1 MQQQKSILFITTAD
15 TDILT
20 ADRALSALADGFPQV
35 HAVNPT
41 SLPRDEGGPNGE
53 TLALASNAGAVVMR
67 LLGGKRAMPDTFD
80 ALVRHCRAEGIPLI
94 ACPGHQE
101 WDEDL
106 VTACTVPV
114 AEVET
119 VFAYL
124 MQGGVQNFQN
134 LFLFLSDTYL
144 GSSHG
149 HEAPAPLPWEGIYH
163 PDVAD
168 GTDVDAFI
176 AQRFRPGRPNI
187 GLLFYRAHWMS
198 GNLLPID
205 ALIRSLEAKGA
216 NTLPVF
222 AFSLKHSPEGDGVAN
237 RAFTEYL
244 AGPDGKP
251 RVQCIINTM
260 GMSMA
265 EVIEGKPAFA
275 NDSASSSNG
284 QSGAGGSSLELLDVP
299 MVQAIV
305 STGTEEA
312 WLESALG
319 LGPIDTAMNVALP
332 EFDGRLISVP
342 ISFKEESGK
351 EESGGET
358 GGLSGRLQRYAPR
371 EDRIDLVARLA
382 IKQANLALK
391 PNSEKKIAVV
401 LSNYPTKD
409 ARIGNAVGLD
419 TPASA
424 VLVLNALKQAG
435 YQVADIPET
444 GDELVHRIIE
454 RCSNDRDSLT
464 EEQLRL
470 AAGHVTA
477 RQYADWFA
485 TFPDD
490 VTEELSRDWG
500 EPPGQVYRTE
510 IGPSPSG
517 GGLGLGRN
525 PGAPA
530 LAIAGIDLGNVF
542 VGLQPPRGFGENPI
556 AIYHSPDLA
565 PTHHYIA
572 YYRWLRDV
580 YGADAILHLGKHG
593 TLEWLPGKGIGLS
606 PSCYPEVALD
616 DVPLFYPFIINDPG
630 EGSQAK
636 RRAHATVVD
645 HLIPS
650 MTTADSYGDI
660 ARIEQLMDEHYQ
672 CQTLDPS
679 KLPLLEAQIWEVAQQ
694 AELHRDLGIES
705 QPEDFGEFILEI
717 DGYLCELK
725 DAQIKDGLHI
735 LGDAPEG
742 EQLVGLLCALTRLDI
757 SGVPSLRRSVAEAL
771 GFDYAE
777 LIDDLGKPLPE
788 SGLARLKDFQDITRS
803 SSESPSLLS
812 PPEGENT
819 PFLPPPEGGNTR
831 GGESDIIRTNGD
843 ALERIELLCRR
854 LYRGMLERGFNAA
867 DATPVVSSVLGV
879 SDRQTQSVL
888 EYVAEIVYPALMRT
902 PDEIGNLLRGME
914 GKYVPPGP
922 SGAPTRGM
930 ANILPTGRNF
940 YSIDPKTIPS
950 PAAWETGKQLSQ
962 SLLEKYLE
970 EEGAYPEMVGL
981 VVWGTSVMR
990 THGDD
995 IAQILHL
1002 LGVRPRWQAESRRV
1016 LGLEVI
1022 PLAEL
1027 GRPRIDVTVRISGFF
1042 RDAFPNLINLLDQA
1056 VELAA
1061 SLDELPQDNYVVKH
1075 LQEDLANPSSPANRH
1090 SREGGNPE
1098 TEPTGADRASSLYR
1112 IFGSKPGTYGAGILP
1127 ALDERNWETVQD
1139 LAEIYTVWG
1148 GYAYTQ
1154 AEHGVHA
1161 RDQFRQRFS
1170 QIVVAAKN
1178 QDTREHDIFDSD
1190 DYMQYHGGMI
1200 ATVRALTG
1208 RSPRQF
1214 FGDSA
1219 DPSRAR
1225 NRDLQ
1230 DEARRVFRS
1239 RVVNPKWIGSMKR
1252 HGYKGAF
1259 ELAATVDYMFGYD
1272 ATAQVIEDWMYE
1284 DVTESYV
1291 FDSDTQQFFRESN
1304 PWALKGVV
1312 ERLLEAIERGMWE
1325 NPPPEMREKLQQLY
1339 LELEADLEARQEG
1352 IGDRR

>member
-1 MQQQKSILFITTAD
+1 MQQKSILFITTAD

-20 ADRALSALADGFPQV
+20 ADRALAALPAGFPRV
-35 HAVNPT
+35 DAVNP
-41 SLPRDEGGPNGE
+41 SALSRDEGQPNAE
-53 TLALASNAGAVVMR
+53 ITALASNAGVVVLR

-80 ALVRHCRAEGIPLI
+80 ALVRHCRSEGIPLI

-106 VTACTVPV
+106 VTACTVPAV
-114 AEVET
+114 EVET
-119 VFAYL
+119 VFSYL

-134 LFLFLSDTYL
+134 LFLFLSDTYF
-144 GSSHG
+144 GTGHG

-163 PDVAD
+163 PDVAVLRQAQD
-168 GTDVDAFI
+168 GQIDVESYI
-176 AQRFRPGRPNI
+176 AQRFQPGRPGI
-187 GLLFYRAHWMS
+187 GILFYRAHWMS

-205 ALIRSLEAKGA
+205 ALIRSLETKGA
-216 NTLPVF
+216 NVLPVY
-222 AFSLKHSPEGDGVAN
+222 AFSLKHSPVLSAAEGPEGDGVAN

-251 RVQCIINTM
+251 RVQCIVNTM
-260 GMSMA
+260 GMSMG
-265 EVIEGKPAFA
+265 ELSNEGPAIA
-275 NDSASSSNG
+275 TGWSVDY
-284 QSGAGGSSLELLDVP
+284 LDNLNVP

-305 STGTEEA
+305 STGTEDD
-312 WLESALG
+312 WLESDLG
-319 LGPIDTAMNVALP
+319 LGPIDTAMSVALP

-342 ISFKEESGK
+342 ISFKEEVPSVPSP
-351 EESGGET
+351 SGG
-358 GGLSGRLQRYAPR
+358 GLGWGRPLRYVPR
-371 EDRIDLVARLA
+371 DDRVELVARLA
-382 IKQANLALK
+382 IKQARLGMK
-391 PNSEKKIAVV
+391 PNSEKKIAVI

-419 TPASA
+419 TPNSA
-424 VLVLNALKQAG
+424 VLVLNALKDAG
-435 YQVADIPET
+435 YKVTDIPET

-464 EEQLRL
+464 DEQLRL

-500 EPPGQVYRTE
+500 EPPGQVYR
-510 IGPSPSG
+510 ISPSPPEG
-517 GGLGLGRN
+517 GNTRGG
-525 PGAPA
+525 

-556 AIYHSPDLA
+556 AIYHSPDMA

-572 YYRWLRDV
+572 YYRWVRDV
-580 YGADAILHLGKHG
+580 FGADAILHLGKHG

-636 RRAHATVVD
+636 RRAHATIVD
-645 HLIPS
+645 HLIPA

-679 KLPLLEAQIWEVAQQ
+679 KLPLLEAQIWEVVQQ

-735 LGDAPEG
+735 LGDTPEG

-757 SGVPSLRRSVAEAL
+757 SGIPSLRRSVAEAL
-771 GFDYAE
+771 GFDYAK
-777 LIDDLGKPLPE
+777 LTDDLGEPLSE
-788 SGLARLKDFQDITRS
+788 SGLARFKDFQDRTAS
-803 SSESPSLLS
+803 SCQSLN
-812 PPEGENT
+812 PEN
-819 PFLPPPEGGNTR
+819 PD
-831 GGESDIIRTNGD
+831 SDIIRTNGD
-843 ALERIELLCRR
+843 VLERIELLCRQ
-854 LYRGMLERGFNAA
+854 LYRDMLERGFHAA
-867 DATPVVSSVLGV
+867 DAAPVVSNVLGAP
-879 SDRQTQSVL
+879 DRQTQAVL
-888 EYVAEIVYPALMRT
+888 EYVAETVYPALMRT

-940 YSIDPKTIPS
+940 YSVDPKTIPS
-950 PAAWETGKQLSQ
+950 PAAWETGKQLAQ
-962 SLLEKYLE
+962 SLLDKYLE

-981 VVWGTSVMR
+981 VVWGTSAMR

-1002 LGVRPRWQAESRRV
+1002 LGVRPKWQAESRRV
-1016 LGLEVI
+1016 LGIEAI
-1022 PLAEL
+1022 PLSEL

-1061 SLDELPQDNYVVKH
+1061 SLDESPEDNYIVKH
-1075 LQEDLANPSSPANRH
+1075 LREDLANTANLH
-1090 SREGGNPE
+1090 SREGGNPGAE
-1098 TEPTGADRASSLYR
+1098 STGSDRASSLYR

-1127 ALDERNWETVQD
+1127 VLDERNWETVQD
-1139 LAEIYTVWG
+1139 LAEVYTAWG

-1154 AEHGVHA
+1154 EEHGVHA

-1239 RVVNPKWIGSMKR
+1239 RVVNPKWIDSMKR

-1291 FDSDTQQFFRESN
+1291 FDPDTQRFFQLSN

-1312 ERLLEAIERGMWE
+1312 ERLLEAIERGLWE
-1325 NPPPEMREKLQQLY
+1325 NPPPEMRQKLQQMY

-1352 IGDRR
+1352 VTGRQ

>member
-1 MQQQKSILFITTAD
+1 MQKKSILFITTAD

-20 ADRALSALADGFPQV
+20 ADRALASQPAGFPRV
-35 HAVNPT
+35 VAVNPS
-41 SLPRDEGGPNGE
+41 SLGGNTGAEGGQP
-53 TLALASNAGAVVMR
+53 TDDILSRASEAGVVVLR
-67 LLGGKRAMPDTFD
+67 LLGGKRAMPDSFD
-80 ALVRHCRAEGIPLI
+80 SLVRRCRSEGIPLI

-106 VTACTVPV
+106 ITACTAPV

-134 LFLFLSDTYL
+134 LFFFLSDTYF
-144 GSSHG
+144 GTDYG

-163 PDVAD
+163 PDVAE
-168 GTDVDAFI
+168 GTEVESYV
-176 AQRFRPGRPNI
+176 AQRFQPGRPSI
-187 GLLFYRAHWMS
+187 GILFYRAHWMS

-205 ALIRSLEAKGA
+205 ALIRSLETKGA
-216 NTLPVF
+216 NVLPVY

-237 RAFTEYL
+237 RAFTEYM
-244 AGPDGKP
+244 ASPDGTP

-260 GMSMA
+260 GMSMG
-265 EVIEGKPAFA
+265 ELSTEGPAIA
-275 NDSASSSNG
+275 TGWSVDYLNN
-284 QSGAGGSSLELLDVP
+284 LNVP
-299 MVQAIV
+299 MVQAII
-305 STGTEEA
+305 STGTQDE
-312 WLESALG
+312 WLESNLG
-319 LGPIDTAMNVALP
+319 LGPIDTAMSVALP

-342 ISFKEESGK
+342 ISFKEEAPADGS
-351 EESGGET
+351 
-358 GGLSGRLQRYAPR
+358 GGLSGRLQRYVPR
-371 EDRIDLVARLA
+371 EDRVELVARLA

-391 PNSEKKIAVV
+391 PNSEKKLALI

-424 VLVLNALKQAG
+424 VLVLNALKDAG
-435 YQVADIPET
+435 YRVTDIPQT

-470 AAGHVTA
+470 AAGHVTSA
-477 RQYADWFA
+477 QYRDWFA
-485 TFPDD
+485 TFPGDIR
-490 VTEELSRDWG
+490 EELSRDWG
-500 EPPGQVYRTE
+500 EPPGQVYRTN
-510 IGPSPSG
+510 GS
-517 GGLGLGRN
+517 
-525 PGAPA
+525 

-556 AIYHSPDLA
+556 AIYHSPDMA

-572 YYRWLRDV
+572 YYRWVRDV
-580 YGADAILHLGKHG
+580 FGADAILHLGKHG

-606 PSCYPEVALD
+606 SSCYPEVAMD

-636 RRAHATVVD
+636 RRAHATIVD

-660 ARIEQLMDEHYQ
+660 ARVEQLMDEHYQ

-679 KLPLLEAQIWEVAQQ
+679 KLPLLEAQIWEVVQQ
-694 AELHRDLGIES
+694 AELHRDLGIDS
-705 QPEDFGEFILEI
+705 QPEDFGGFILEI

-735 LGDAPEG
+735 LGDVPKG

-757 SGVPSLRRSVAEAL
+757 SGIPSLRRSVAEVL
-771 GFDYAE
+771 SFDYPR
-777 LIDDLGKPLPE
+777 LTDDLGEAPAADIPAVIT
-788 SGLARLKDFQDITRS
+788 GLDA
-803 SSESPSLLS
+803 ESPV
-812 PPEGENT
+812 
-819 PFLPPPEGGNTR
+819 
-831 GGESDIIRTNGD
+831 RTNGD
-843 ALERIELLCRR
+843 VLERIELLCRHM
-854 LYRGMLERGFNAA
+854 YREMLERGFHAA
-867 DATPVVSSVLGV
+867 DSAPVVRNVLGTP
-879 SDRQTQSVL
+879 DAQTQRVL
-888 EYVAEIVYPALMRT
+888 EYVADAIYPALLRT
-902 PDEIGNLLRGME
+902 PDEIGNLLRGLE
-914 GKYVPPGP
+914 GKFVPPGP

-940 YSIDPKTIPS
+940 YSVDPKSIPS
-950 PAAWETGKQLSQ
+950 PAAWETGMQLAQ
-962 SLLEKYLE
+962 SLLDKYLE

-981 VVWGTSVMR
+981 VVWGTSAMR

-1002 LGVRPRWQAESRRV
+1002 LGVRPKWQAESRRV
-1016 LGLEVI
+1016 LGIEAI
-1022 PLAEL
+1022 PLSEL

-1042 RDAFPNLINLLDQA
+1042 RDAFPNLINLLDQGI
-1056 VELAA
+1056 ELVA
-1061 SLDELPQDNYVVKH
+1061 SLNESPEDNYVVKH
-1075 LQEDLANPSSPANRH
+1075 LREDL
-1090 SREGGNPE
+1090 SRPDEASKDA
-1098 TEPTGADRASSLYR
+1098 TGTPQSRSLYR

-1127 ALDERNWETVQD
+1127 VLDERNWETVQD
-1139 LAEIYTVWG
+1139 LAQVYTAWG

-1154 AEHGVHA
+1154 QDHGVNA
-1161 RDQFRQRFS
+1161 RPQFRRRFG

-1208 RSPRQF
+1208 RNPRQF
-1214 FGDSA
+1214 FGDSS

-1225 NRDLQ
+1225 TRDLQ

-1239 RVVNPKWIGSMKR
+1239 RVVNPKWIDSMKR

-1291 FDSDTQQFFRESN
+1291 LDPETQQFFQQSN
-1304 PWALKGVV
+1304 PWALKGIV

-1325 NPPPEMREKLQQLY
+1325 NPSPEIREKLQQMY

-1352 IGDRR
+1352 VGSTQGQGTP

>member
-1 MQQQKSILFITTAD
+1 MQQKSILFVTTAD

-20 ADRALSALADGFPQV
+20 ADRALSTLPEGFPRV
-35 HAVNPT
+35 VAVNPA
-41 SLPRDEGGPNGE
+41 SLESEQVSGE
-53 TLALASNAGAVVMR
+53 ILASAAESGAVVLR
-67 LLGGKRAMPDTFD
+67 LLGGKRAMPETFD
-80 ALVRHCRAEGIPLI
+80 ALVRQCRSEGIPLI

-106 VTACTVPV
+106 VTACTVPAV
-114 AEVET
+114 EVET
-119 VFAYL
+119 VFSYL
-124 MQGGVQNFQN
+124 MQAGVQNFQN
-134 LFLFLSDTYL
+134 LFLFVSDTYF
-144 GSSHG
+144 GTDHG

-163 PDVAD
+163 PDTAD
-168 GTDVDAFI
+168 GTSIGDFMAE
-176 AQRFRPGRPNI
+176 RFQPGRPCI

-198 GNLLPID
+198 GNLQPVD
-205 ALIRSLEAKGA
+205 GLIRALEQKGA
-216 NTLPVF
+216 NVLPVF
-222 AFSLKHSPEGDGVAN
+222 AFSLKHSPEGDGQAN

-244 AGPDGKP
+244 VDPDGVP

-260 GMSMA
+260 GMSMGDLST
-265 EVIEGKPAFA
+265 EGPAIA
-275 NDSASSSNG
+275 TGWSVDY
-284 QSGAGGSSLELLDVP
+284 LDNLNIP
-299 MVQAIV
+299 MVQAII
-305 STGTEEA
+305 STSSQEE
-312 WLESALG
+312 WLENSLG

-342 ISFKEESGK
+342 ISFKEESPA
-351 EESGGET
+351 GGPSR
-358 GGLSGRLQRYAPR
+358 LAGRLQRYVPR
-371 EDRIDLVARLA
+371 DDRVDLVARLA
-382 IKQANLALK
+382 IKQANLGLK
-391 PNSEKKIAVV
+391 PNSEKKIAIV

-419 TPASA
+419 TPASVIE
-424 VLVLNALKQAG
+424 VLHALKDAG
-435 YQVADIPET
+435 YHVTGIPED
-444 GDELVHRIIE
+444 GDDLVHQIIE

-470 AAGHVTA
+470 AAGHVTT
-477 RQYADWFA
+477 RQYTDWFQ
-485 TFPDD
+485 TFPSD
-490 VTEELSRDWG
+490 VAEELTRDWG
-500 EPPGQVYRTE
+500 EPPGQVYRTN
-510 IGPSPSG
+510 GS
-517 GGLGLGRN
+517 
-525 PGAPA
+525 

-556 AIYHSPDLA
+556 AIYHSPDMA

-572 YYRWLRDV
+572 YYRWIRDV
-580 YGADAILHLGKHG
+580 FRADAILHLGKHG

-630 EGSQAK
+630 EGAQAK
-636 RRAHATVVD
+636 RRAHATIVD
-645 HLIPS
+645 HLIPA

-672 CQTLDPS
+672 CQTLDPA
-679 KLPLLEAQIWEVAQQ
+679 KLPLLETQIWEMVQQ

-705 QPEDFGEFILEI
+705 QPDDFGEFILEI

-735 LGDAPEG
+735 LGDTPQD

-757 SGVPSLRRSVAEAL
+757 SGVPSLRRAVSEAL
-771 GFDYAE
+771 GLDYT
-777 LIDDLGKPLPE
+777 LLTDDLGEAPAGTVSDVLERLDPE
-788 SGLARLKDFQDITRS
+788 S
-803 SSESPSLLS
+803 PV
-812 PPEGENT
+812 
-819 PFLPPPEGGNTR
+819 
-831 GGESDIIRTNGD
+831 RTNGD
-843 ALERIELLCRR
+843 LLERIELLCRQA
-854 LYRGMLERGFNAA
+854 YRELLDSGFHRE
-867 DATPVVSSVLGV
+867 DVGPVVANVLGAPD
-879 SDRQTQSVL
+879 SQTQYVL
-888 EYVAEIVYPALMRT
+888 EYVAETIYPALMRT
-902 PDEIGNLLRGME
+902 PDEINNLLRGLE
-914 GKYVPPGP
+914 GKFVPPGP

-940 YSIDPKTIPS
+940 YSVDPKTIPS
-950 PAAWETGKQLSQ
+950 PSAWETGKQLAE

-970 EEGAYPEMVGL
+970 EEGSYPEMVGM
-981 VVWGTSVMR
+981 VVWGTSAMR

-995 IAQILHL
+995 VAQILQL
-1002 LGVRPRWQAESRRV
+1002 LGIRPVWQAESRRV
-1016 LGLEVI
+1016 LGLDVI
-1022 PLAEL
+1022 PLEEL
-1027 GRPRIDVTVRISGFF
+1027 GHPRIDVTVRISGFF

-1061 SLDELPQDNYVVKH
+1061 SLDESPDDNYVVKH
-1075 LQEDLANPSSPANRH
+1075 LEEDLA
-1090 SREGGNPE
+1090 SREALASSDPSPE
-1098 TEPTGADRASSLYR
+1098 TPSADRASSLYR
-1112 IFGSKPGTYGAGILP
+1112 IFGSKPGTYGAGILTV
-1127 ALDERNWETVQD
+1127 LDERNWETVQD
-1139 LAEIYTVWG
+1139 LAEVYTAWG

-1154 AEHGVHA
+1154 TDHGVNA
-1161 RDQFRQRFS
+1161 RPQFRRRFS

-1200 ATVRALTG
+1200 ATVRALSG
-1208 RSPRQF
+1208 RNPRQF

-1219 DPSRAR
+1219 DPARAR

-1239 RVVNPKWIGSMKR
+1239 RVVNPKWIESMKR

-1291 FDSDTQQFFRESN
+1291 LDPETQQFFQESN

-1312 ERLLEAIERGMWE
+1312 ERLLEAIERGLWE
-1325 NPPPEMREKLQQLY
+1325 EPPPEMREKLQQLY

-1352 IGDRR
+1352 RPEGGQVL

>member
-1 MQQQKSILFITTAD
+1 MQQKSILFITTAD

-20 ADRALSALADGFPQV
+20 ADRALSGLPQGIPEV
-35 HAVNPT
+35 AAVNPA
-41 SLPRDEGGPNGE
+41 SLTTDSENPAGRILG
-53 TLALASNAGAVVMR
+53 LASNAGVVILR
-67 LLGGKRAMPDTFD
+67 LLGGKRAMPDSFD
-80 ALVRHCRAEGIPLI
+80 ALVRHCRSEGVPLI

-106 VTACTVPV
+106 ITACTVPV
-114 AEVET
+114 TEVST
-119 VFAYL
+119 VFSYL
-124 MQGGVQNFQN
+124 MQGGVQNFQS
-134 LFLFLSDTYL
+134 LFLFLSDTYF
-144 GSSHG
+144 GTSHG

-168 GTDVDAFI
+168 GTDVDSYI
-176 AQRFRPGRPNI
+176 AQRFQSGRPSI

-205 ALIRSLEAKGA
+205 SMVRCLEARGA
-216 NTLPVF
+216 NVLPVF

-244 AGPDGKP
+244 ARPDGTP

-260 GMSMA
+260 GMSMGELSA
-265 EVIEGKPAFA
+265 EGPRGAPASTQGPA
-275 NDSASSSNG
+275 MATGWSVDY
-284 QSGAGGSSLELLDVP
+284 LDRLNVP
-299 MVQAIV
+299 MIQAII
-305 STGTEEA
+305 STGTQDD
-312 WLESALG
+312 WLESNLG
-319 LGPIDTAMNVALP
+319 LGPIDTAMSVALP

-342 ISFKEESGK
+342 ISFKEEAPAEASNA
-351 EESGGET
+351 
-358 GGLSGRLQRYAPR
+358 LSGRLQRYVPR

-382 IKQANLALK
+382 MKQASLGLK
-391 PNSEKKIAVV
+391 PNSEKKVALI

-419 TPASA
+419 TPNSA
-424 VLVLNALKQAG
+424 VLVLNALKDAG
-435 YQVADIPET
+435 YRVTDIPET

-485 TFPDD
+485 TFPED
-490 VTEELSRDWG
+490 VSEELTRNWG
-500 EPPGQVYRTE
+500 EPPGQVYRTN
-510 IGPSPSG
+510 GS
-517 GGLGLGRN
+517 
-525 PGAPA
+525 

-542 VGLQPPRGFGENPI
+542 VGLQPPRGFGDNPI
-556 AIYHSPDLA
+556 AIYHSPEMA

-572 YYRWLRDV
+572 YYRWIRDV
-580 YGADAILHLGKHG
+580 FGADAILHLGKHG
-593 TLEWLPGKGIGLS
+593 TLEWLPGKGIGMS

-679 KLPLLEAQIWEVAQQ
+679 KLPLLEAQIWEVVQQ

-735 LGDAPEG
+735 LGDTPEG
-742 EQLVGLLCALTRLDI
+742 EQLIGLLCALTRLDI
-757 SGVPSLRRSVAEAL
+757 SGIPSLRRSVAEAL
-771 GFDYAE
+771 GLDYTK
-777 LIDDLGKPLPE
+777 LTDDLGEAPAAPVPQIIE
-788 SGLARLKDFQDITRS
+788 SLDQ
-803 SSESPSLLS
+803 
-812 PPEGENT
+812 EG
-819 PFLPPPEGGNTR
+819 PV
-831 GGESDIIRTNGD
+831 RTNGD
-843 ALERIELLCRR
+843 VLEGIEQLCRQA
-854 LYRGMLERGFNAA
+854 YREMLDRGFNIHDAA
-867 DATPVVSSVLGV
+867 SVVESTLGAP
-879 SDRQTQSVL
+879 DPQTQLVL
-888 EYVAEIVYPALMRT
+888 EYVAGTIYPALMRT
-902 PDEIGNLLRGME
+902 PDEIGNLLRGLE
-914 GKYVPPGP
+914 GKYVPAGP

-940 YSIDPKTIPS
+940 YSVDPNTIPS
-950 PAAWETGKQLSQ
+950 PAAWETGKQLAQ
-962 SLLEKYLE
+962 SLLDKYLE

-981 VVWGTSVMR
+981 VVWGTSAMR

-1002 LGVRPRWQAESRRV
+1002 LGVRPKWQAESRRV
-1016 LGLEVI
+1016 LGLEAI
-1022 PLAEL
+1022 PLDEL

-1056 VELAA
+1056 VEMAA
-1061 SLDELPQDNYVVKH
+1061 SLDESPDDNYIVKH
-1075 LQEDLANPSSPANRH
+1075 LREDLANPADRR
-1090 SREGGNPE
+1090 SRESGSPVAAG
-1098 TEPTGADRASSLYR
+1098 TDADRVSSLYR
-1112 IFGSKPGTYGAGILP
+1112 IFGSKPGTYGAGILTVI
-1127 ALDERNWETVQD
+1127 DERNWETVED
-1139 LAEIYTVWG
+1139 LAEVYTAWG

-1154 AEHGVHA
+1154 QDHGVHA

-1208 RSPRQF
+1208 RNPRQF

-1239 RVVNPKWIGSMKR
+1239 RVVNPKWIESMKR

-1291 FDSDTQQFFRESN
+1291 FDQDTQRFFQQSN
-1304 PWALKGVV
+1304 PWALKGIV

-1325 NPPPEMREKLQQLY
+1325 EPPPEMREKLQQLY
-1339 LELEADLEARQEG
+1339 LDLEADLEARQEG
-1352 IGDRR
+1352 TAGRQ

>member
-1 MQQQKSILFITTAD
+1 MVSALQQKSILFVTTAD

-20 ADRALSALADGFPQV
+20 ADRAVASLPEGFPRV
-35 HAVNPT
+35 VALNPSAVRQANPEAVEEQGKST
-41 SLPRDEGGPNGE
+41 DIVSL
-53 TLALASNAGAVVMR
+53 AGDAGVVVLR
-67 LLGGKRAMPDTFD
+67 LLGGKRAMPESFD
-80 ALVRHCRAEGIPLI
+80 PLVRHCRSEGIPLI

-106 VTACTVPV
+106 ITACTAPV
-114 AEVET
+114 AEVDT
-119 VFAYL
+119 VFSYL
-124 MQGGVQNFQN
+124 MQGGVQNFRN
-134 LFLFLSDTYL
+134 LFLFLSDAYFGTE
-144 GSSHG
+144 HG
-149 HEAPAPLPWEGIYH
+149 HEAPSPLPWEGIYH
-163 PDVAD
+163 PNFPD
-168 GTDVDAFI
+168 GTDVDTYVAE
-176 AQRFRPGRPNI
+176 RFQMGRPSI
-187 GLLFYRAHWMS
+187 GILFYRAHWMS

-205 ALIRSLEAKGA
+205 ALICSLEAKGA
-216 NTLPVF
+216 NVLPVY
-222 AFSLKHSPEGDGVAN
+222 AFSLKHSPEADGERAAGPMAGGN

-244 AGPDGKP
+244 AQPDGTP
-251 RVQCIINTM
+251 RVHCIINTM
-260 GMSMA
+260 GMSMGELSQDGA
-265 EVIEGKPAFA
+265 AIASGWSVDYL
-275 NDSASSSNG
+275 DSLN
-284 QSGAGGSSLELLDVP
+284 VP
-299 MVQAIV
+299 MVQAII
-305 STGTEEA
+305 STGTQDE
-312 WLESALG
+312 WLESDLG
-319 LGPIDTAMNVALP
+319 LGPIDTAMSVALP

-342 ISFKEESGK
+342 ISFKEEVSADP
-351 EESGGET
+351 ELVEGGPT
-358 GGLSGRLQRYAPR
+358 RGLSGRLQRYVPR
-371 EDRIDLVARLA
+371 EDRVELVARLA

-391 PNSEKKIAVV
+391 PNSEKKIAVI

-419 TPASA
+419 TPNSA
-424 VLVLNALKQAG
+424 VLVLNALKDAG
-435 YQVADIPET
+435 YRVSDIPET

-477 RQYADWFA
+477 KQYSEWFS
-485 TFPDD
+485 TFPDN

-510 IGPSPSG
+510 VIPSPSG
-517 GGLGLGRN
+517 GGLGWGRD
-525 PGAPA
+525 PGVPA

-572 YYRWLRDV
+572 YYRWVRDV
-580 YGADAILHLGKHG
+580 FGADAILHLGKHG

-606 PSCYPEVALD
+606 PSCYPEVAMD

-636 RRAHATVVD
+636 RRAHATIVD

-679 KLPLLEAQIWEVAQQ
+679 KLPLLETQIWEMVQQ

-742 EQLVGLLCALTRLDI
+742 EQLIGLLCALTRLDI
-757 SGVPSLRRSVAEAL
+757 SGIPSLRRSVSEAL
-771 GFDYAE
+771 GFDYAM
-777 LIDDLGKPLPE
+777 LTNDLGEALSE
-788 SGLARLKDFQDITRS
+788 SRIARFKDFQDRNRS
-803 SSESPSLLS
+803 SCESSN
-812 PPEGENT
+812 PENSD
-819 PFLPPPEGGNTR
+819 
-831 GGESDIIRTNGD
+831 SDIIRTNGD
-843 ALERIELLCRR
+843 VLERIELLCRH
-854 LYRGMLERGFNAA
+854 LYREMLEAGFGAESAA
-867 DATPVVSSVLGV
+867 PSVRSVLGGP
-879 SDRQTQSVL
+879 DAQTQSVL
-888 EYVAEIVYPALMRT
+888 TYVADTVYPALMRT
-902 PDEIGNLLRGME
+902 PDEIGNLLRGLE
-914 GKYVPPGP
+914 GRYVPAGP

-940 YSIDPKTIPS
+940 YSVDPKSIPS
-950 PAAWETGKQLSQ
+950 PAAWETGKQLAQ
-962 SLLEKYLE
+962 SLLDKYIE

-981 VVWGTSVMR
+981 VVWGTSAMR

-995 IAQILHL
+995 IAQILNL

-1016 LGLEVI
+1016 QGLEVI
-1022 PLAEL
+1022 PLEEL

-1056 VELAA
+1056 VEMVAA
-1061 SLDELPQDNYVVKH
+1061 LDESPADNYVVKH
-1075 LQEDLANPSSPANRH
+1075 LAEDLSVPQ
-1090 SREGGNPE
+1090 
-1098 TEPTGADRASSLYR
+1098 EPTVETGGTPRSRSLYR

-1127 ALDERNWETVQD
+1127 VLDERNWETVQD
-1139 LAEIYTVWG
+1139 LAEVYTAWG

-1154 AEHGVHA
+1154 QDHGVNA
-1161 RDQFRQRFS
+1161 RPQFRRRFS

-1214 FGDSA
+1214 FGDSS

-1230 DEARRVFRS
+1230 DEARRVFRT
-1239 RVVNPKWIGSMKR
+1239 RVVNPKWIDSMKR

-1272 ATAQVIEDWMYE
+1272 ATAQVIDDWMYE

-1291 FDSDTQQFFRESN
+1291 LDPETQRFFNQSN
-1304 PWALKGVV
+1304 PWALKGIV
-1312 ERLLEAIERGMWE
+1312 ERLLEAIERGLWE

-1352 IGDRR
+1352 VAGRQ

>member
-1 MQQQKSILFITTAD
+1 MQQKSILFITTAD

-20 ADRALSALADGFPQV
+20 ADRALSGLPQGIPEV
-35 HAVNPT
+35 AAVNPAT
-41 SLPRDEGGPNGE
+41 LNSESEDSGE
-53 TLALASNAGAVVMR
+53 SILDLASNAGAVVLR
-67 LLGGKRAMPDTFD
+67 LLGGKRAMPDSFD
-80 ALVRHCRAEGIPLI
+80 ALVRHCRGQGIPLI

-119 VFAYL
+119 VFSYL

-134 LFLFLSDTYL
+134 LFLFLSDTYF
-144 GSSHG
+144 GTSHG

-163 PDVAD
+163 PEVAD
-168 GTDVDAFI
+168 GTDVDSYI
-176 AQRFRPGRPNI
+176 AERFQAGRPSI

-205 ALIRSLEAKGA
+205 SMIRRLEAKGA
-216 NTLPVF
+216 NVLPVF

-244 AGPDGKP
+244 SETDGTP

-260 GMSMA
+260 GMSMG
-265 EVIEGKPAFA
+265 ELSTEGPAVA
-275 NDSASSSNG
+275 TGWSVDY
-284 QSGAGGSSLELLDVP
+284 LDQLNVP
-299 MVQAIV
+299 MVQAII
-305 STGTEEA
+305 STGSQDD
-312 WLESALG
+312 WLESDLG
-319 LGPIDTAMNVALP
+319 LGPIDTAMSVALP

-342 ISFKEESGK
+342 ISFKEEAPAVPSP
-351 EESGGET
+351 GGR
-358 GGLSGRLQRYAPR
+358 GLGWGRPLRYVPR
-371 EDRIDLVARLA
+371 EDRVDLVARLA

-391 PNSEKKIAVV
+391 PNSEKKIALI

-419 TPASA
+419 TPNSA
-424 VLVLNALKQAG
+424 VLVLNALQDAG
-435 YQVADIPET
+435 YQVTDIPET

-470 AAGHVTA
+470 AVGHVTT
-477 RQYADWFA
+477 RQYSDWFA

-490 VTEELSRDWG
+490 VRDELSRDWG
-500 EPPGQVYRTE
+500 EPPGQVYRTN
-510 IGPSPSG
+510 GS
-517 GGLGLGRN
+517 
-525 PGAPA
+525 

-556 AIYHSPDLA
+556 AIYHSPEMA

-572 YYRWLRDV
+572 YYRWVRDV
-580 YGADAILHLGKHG
+580 FGADAILHLGKHG

-679 KLPLLEAQIWEVAQQ
+679 KLPLLEAQIWEVVQQ

-735 LGDAPEG
+735 LGDTPKG
-742 EQLVGLLCALTRLDI
+742 EQLIGLLCALTRLDI
-757 SGVPSLRRSVAEAL
+757 SGIPSLRRSVAEAL
-771 GFDYAE
+771 GLDYAV
-777 LIDDLGKPLPE
+777 LTDDLGEAPDVP
-788 SGLARLKDFQDITRS
+788 
-803 SSESPSLLS
+803 SPSGGGLGWGRLLALD
-812 PPEGENT
+812 EDT
-819 PFLPPPEGGNTR
+819 PV
-831 GGESDIIRTNGD
+831 RTNGD
-843 ALERIELLCRR
+843 VLERIEQLCRQA
-854 LYRGMLERGFNAA
+854 YGEMLDNGFQAQNAA
-867 DATPVVSSVLGV
+867 AVVSSVLG
-879 SDRQTQSVL
+879 SPDRQTQLVL
-888 EYVAEIVYPALMRT
+888 EYVAETIYPALMRT
-902 PDEIGNLLRGME
+902 PDEIGNLLRGLE
-914 GKYVPPGP
+914 GKYVPAGP

-940 YSIDPKTIPS
+940 YSVDPKTIPS
-950 PAAWETGKQLSQ
+950 PAAWETGKQLAQ
-962 SLLEKYLE
+962 SLLDKYLE

-981 VVWGTSVMR
+981 VVWGTSAMR

-1002 LGVRPRWQAESRRV
+1002 LGIRPKWQAESRRV
-1016 LGLEVI
+1016 QGIEAI
-1022 PLAEL
+1022 PFEEL

-1061 SLDELPQDNYVVKH
+1061 SLDESPDENFIVKH
-1075 LQEDLANPSSPANRH
+1075 LREDLANRQ
-1090 SREGGNPE
+1090 SREGRNQS
-1098 TEPTGADRASSLYR
+1098 ADGVDAERAASLYR
-1112 IFGSKPGTYGAGILP
+1112 IFGSKPGTYGAGILTVI
-1127 ALDERNWETVQD
+1127 DERNWETVED
-1139 LAEIYTVWG
+1139 LAEVYTAWG

-1154 AEHGVHA
+1154 QGHGVHA

-1208 RSPRQF
+1208 RNPRQF

-1239 RVVNPKWIGSMKR
+1239 RVVNPKWIDSMKR

-1291 FDSDTQQFFRESN
+1291 FDPDTQRFFQQSN

-1325 NPPPEMREKLQQLY
+1325 EPPPEMREKLQQLY
-1339 LELEADLEARQEG
+1339 LDLEADLEARQEG
-1352 IGDRR
+1352 ITERQ